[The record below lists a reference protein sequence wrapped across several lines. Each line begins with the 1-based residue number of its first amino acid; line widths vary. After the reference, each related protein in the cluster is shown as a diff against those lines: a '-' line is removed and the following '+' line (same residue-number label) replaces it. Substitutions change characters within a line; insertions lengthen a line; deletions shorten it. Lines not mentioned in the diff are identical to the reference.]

1 MQLDLDTIRANEYL
15 IRAYGPDEIMV
26 KDTAYNHSIVVC
38 IDQAPSPWQLTTPN
52 TITSS
57 DIAALLRIVV
67 PEIVLI
73 GTGTRHNFPPAAAL
87 VPLLEAK
94 IGYEIMD
101 TAAACR
107 TYNVLASEGRR
118 VVAGLILT
126 V

>member
-15 IRAYGPDEIMV
+15 IRAYGPDEIMI
-26 KDTAYNHSIVVC
+26 KDATYNHSIVVC
-38 IDQAPSPWQLTTPN
+38 IDQAPRPWQLTIPN
-52 TITSS
+52 TISSS
-57 DIAALLRIVV
+57 DIAALLQIVT

-73 GTGTRHNFPPAAAL
+73 GTGTRHSFPPAAAL

>member
-1 MQLDLDTIRANEYL
+1 MKLELDTIRADEYL

-26 KDTAYNHSIVVC
+26 KDTAYNHNIVVC
-38 IDQAPSPWQLTTPN
+38 IDQAPTQWQLGTAN
-52 TITSS
+52 TITAS
-57 DIAALLRIVV
+57 DISALLRVLT
-67 PEIVLI
+67 PEVVLI

-94 IGYEIMD
+94 VGYEIMD

-126 V
+126 A

>member
-15 IRAYGPDEIMV
+15 IRAYGPDEIKV
-26 KDTAYNHSIVVC
+26 KDTAYNHSIIVC
-38 IDQAPSPWQLTTPN
+38 IDQAPRPWQLATPN
-52 TITSS
+52 AITSS
-57 DIAALLRIVV
+57 DISALLQDVA
-67 PEIVLI
+67 PEVVLI
-73 GTGTRHNFPPAAAL
+73 GTGNRHNFPPATAL

-118 VVAGLILT
+118 VVAGLILA

>member
-1 MQLDLDTIRANEYL
+1 MKLDLDTIRVDEYL
-15 IRAYGPDEIMV
+15 VKACGPGEITV
-26 KDTAYNHSIVVC
+26 NDTAYNHSIVVC

-118 VVAGLILT
+118 VVAGLVLT